1 MTYVPEQVARRHG
14 LRRGTAGLEK
24 LAREVRGVEKETTAV
39 AADAVAAKQLKVAI
53 GSPLLRIRAALLD
66 DQGELLAVDETLLR
80 PDRAHIRDE
89 LRRPAGKARARWQ
102 LKSA

>member
-1 MTYVPEQVARRHG
+1 VDTVSEG
-14 LRRGTAGLEK
+14 
-24 LAREVRGVEKETTAV
+24 EVTTAV

-66 DQGELLAVDETLLR
+66 NNGELLAVDETLLR

-89 LRRPAGKARARWQ
+89 LRRPGKARARWQ